1 MNGDRGEGFEGDFA
15 ACRRIKGLLADCN
28 VRFPDCLVLTSPRVS
43 SEDEAVVTPRTKK
56 SSARLEP
63 TSGRASS
70 PPVEQIPLEA
80 FASLRLMW
88 YGIATN
94 RASRR
99 DCSTEELWPI
109 ARRRPPSNAWC
120 RVFVR
125 RGAGDGGM
133 DCSSTAR
140 VTPKGSARL

>member
-88 YGIATN
+88 YGIPNQPCEPERLLN
-94 RASRR
+94 RRTVADRAASAAVER
-99 DCSTEELWPI
+99 L
-109 ARRRPPSNAWC
+109 
-120 RVFVR
+120 V
-125 RGAGDGGM
+125 
-133 DCSSTAR
+133 SSLRTSR
-140 VTPKGSARL
+140 CG